1 MNRKWKGWLGAAMLC
16 VSVDA
21 LLVGAALPPK
31 FSGWQST
38 TVKPGQTLWNIA
50 YQYEPEANTSDVV
63 NAILSHNHVTTI
75 IQPGE
80 TLEVPTKTV
89 PLWRRLGF

>member
-1 MNRKWKGWLGAAMLC
+1 MNRKWKGWLGAATLC

>member
-1 MNRKWKGWLGAAMLC
+1 MNRTWKGWLGAATLC

-63 NAILSHNHVTTI
+63 NAILSHNHVTNI

>member
-1 MNRKWKGWLGAAMLC
+1 MNRTWKVWLGAAALC

-38 TVKPGQTLWNIA
+38 TVKPGQTLWSIA
-50 YQYEPEANTSDVV
+50 DQVEPNANTSDVV
-63 NAILSHNHVTTI
+63 DAISSRNHVTNI

>member
-1 MNRKWKGWLGAAMLC
+1 MNRKWKVWLGAATLC

-63 NAILSHNHVTTI
+63 NAILSHNHVTNI